1 MKKDV
6 IERGYEAL
14 ANAVIVQAVQDYKLA
29 LKKNSDI
36 DIKRLE
42 RFLRSE
48 WFQVLTDLDGTYLI
62 RKIKEVF

>member
-42 RFLRSE
+42 RLLRSE

-62 RKIKEVF
+62 RKIKEVL